1 MNTRHSIVPSVVGR
15 CLLAGL
21 LSASALWSLTASAQ
35 DDLAARASAQ
45 EKATLEYKL
54 ILLEAARSGTH
65 EQLDSPQARSLVSRI
80 ADEKQLLQEVQY
92 GLEDFHQLQSI
103 CTNASSTA
111 SSLMMLG
118 VVPRV
123 PEGVSQNEHWQSV
136 ARQVAQNMGHHE
148 SEMAQLLPFMLRCM
162 TPMVELAGQKI
173 MALTPEEMT
182 PIRHAGLKQARDGLT
197 TTYAGSLQIIDESAE
212 LPALRGALI
221 SALVDSAPDFAMLL
235 RVDQRAPIAARV
247 RLSAGRLDQE
257 QRKELEKVAAAFDS
271 TQCEALCTY

>member
-1 MNTRHSIVPSVVGR
+1 MNTRHSIAPSVAGR

-21 LSASALWSLTASAQ
+21 LSAAALWSLTASAQ

-54 ILLEAARSGTH
+54 ILLEAAGSSTH
-65 EQLDSPQARSLVSRI
+65 EQLDSPQARALVGRI
-80 ADEKQLLQEVQY
+80 ADEKQLLREVQY
-92 GLEDFHQLQSI
+92 GLEDFHQLQAI

-118 VVPRV
+118 VAPRV

-162 TPMVELAGQKI
+162 TPMVGLAGQKI

-221 SALVDSAPDFAMLL
+221 SALVDSSPDFAMLL
-235 RVDQRAPIAARV
+235 RVDQRAPIAARI

-257 QRKELEKVAAAFDS
+257 QREALEKVAAAFDS
-271 TQCEALCTY
+271 TQCEALCTF